1 MSIYEGDPVQRSYAQ
16 GRDKG
21 YAWGEQDVN
30 AGLGTTSAWLHDA
43 QDNAET
49 ASTRTGRA
57 YALGYLRGYREA
69 VRTYAHGRW
78 GL

>member
-1 MSIYEGDPVQRSYAQ
+1 MSPYPGVRGAYIHGRSE
-16 GRDKG
+16 G
-21 YAWGEQDVN
+21 YAWGKDDVA
-30 AGLGTTSAWLHDA
+30 AGLGHTSDALRSAEQDA
-43 QDNAET
+43 QT
-49 ASTRTGRA
+49 AGTRNGRA